1 MNKGPF
7 IHVSNLSAFTK
18 EKRILEGLNF
28 ECFENQKIALIGA
41 NGAGKTTLLRCLMR
55 LIAFEGSITIHG
67 RAIQEFSK
75 KQLARKI
82 AYAPQQIPKNIP
94 FTVCEFL
101 QMARFSNERTDLAT
115 NQSSLHFIEPILN
128 QTGLRE
134 IAHRPISSLS
144 GGERQRANIAAAL
157 AQDAPM
163 LVLDEPYAHLD
174 PAQQA
179 SIHNLLKEIS
189 TQKKLS
195 LLIATHDLNWI
206 SEHCERIIALKNGKI
221 IFDQN
226 PDFILK
232 KPILEEIFETK
243 FLITQH
249 PEKKCPLILSNP

>member
-1 MNKGPF
+1 
-7 IHVSNLSAFTK
+7 
-18 EKRILEGLNF
+18 
-28 ECFENQKIALIGA
+28 
-41 NGAGKTTLLRCLMR
+41 
-55 LIAFEGSITIHG
+55 
-67 RAIQEFSK
+67 
-75 KQLARKI
+75 
-82 AYAPQQIPKNIP
+82 
-94 FTVCEFL
+94 
-101 QMARFSNERTDLAT
+101 MARFSHERTDLAR

-163 LVLDEPYAHLD
+163 LALDEPYAHLD

-179 SIHNLLKEIS
+179 SIHSLLKEIS

-221 IFDQN
+221 IFDQS

-249 PEKKCPLILSNP
+249 PEKKYPLILSNP